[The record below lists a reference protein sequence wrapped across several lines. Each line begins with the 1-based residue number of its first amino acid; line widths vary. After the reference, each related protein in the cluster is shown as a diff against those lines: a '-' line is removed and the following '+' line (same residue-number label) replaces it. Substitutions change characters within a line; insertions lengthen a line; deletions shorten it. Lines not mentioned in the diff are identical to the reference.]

1 MPDIKQREIKAIA
14 LRLSNSR
21 TLNGQII
28 IGLTDTHISVVR
40 VRLKWSDVGK
50 WVVSDYKAEHQEADE
65 HQHLMLPI
73 GERPMGMIWHDLE
86 AIIALFCEEP
96 VASGRPVRY
105 SELAAFLITSAPL
118 DADLN
123 VLLDHEMVA
132 LNRSIDSENIQ
143 IAFDRREVRLAYI
156 EV

>member
-1 MPDIKQREIKAIA
+1 MQTAEKKSTPLLFVK
-14 LRLSNSR
+14 LSEN
-21 TLNGQII
+21 
-28 IGLTDTHISVVR
+28 
-40 VRLKWSDVGK
+40 
-50 WVVSDYKAEHQEADE
+50 KAEHQEADE

-118 DADLN
+118 DGDLN
-123 VLLDHEMVA
+123 VLLDHEA
-132 LNRSIDSENIQ
+132 RHANSSLNPCASTSKSMSRS
-143 IAFDRREVRLAYI
+143 R
-156 EV
+156 

>member
-1 MPDIKQREIKAIA
+1 
-14 LRLSNSR
+14 
-21 TLNGQII
+21 
-28 IGLTDTHISVVR
+28 
-40 VRLKWSDVGK
+40 
-50 WVVSDYKAEHQEADE
+50 
-65 HQHLMLPI
+65 
-73 GERPMGMIWHDLE
+73 MGMIWHDLE

-118 DADLN
+118 DGDLN
-123 VLLDHEMVA
+123 VLLDHEARHANSSLNPCASTSKSMSTHSVSTFPPPTLQMVA

-143 IAFDRREVRLAYI
+143 IAFDRREVRLASI